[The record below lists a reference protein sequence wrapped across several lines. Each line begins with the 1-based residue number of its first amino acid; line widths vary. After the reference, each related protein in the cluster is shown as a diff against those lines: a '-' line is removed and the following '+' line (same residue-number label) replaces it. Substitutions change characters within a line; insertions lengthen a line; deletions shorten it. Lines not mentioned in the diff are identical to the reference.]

1 MHLNTGGLHPRGGH
15 AEYRLLLNNLQQ
27 THSDIYSINE
37 HCLDTSQPSIKKDL
51 YEAGKI
57 TNKYSTQYFGSSSET
72 FPNTYKPGGTML
84 GTTGKI
90 SGRLEANGTDTK
102 GRWTW
107 VQLTGKKHK
116 KVLVVSAYR
125 VSQSYPRE
133 AGYSTAY
140 MQQYRAYIKENV
152 SKPKP
157 KHKFLVDLASFLL
170 A

>member
-1 MHLNTGGLHPRGGH
+1 
-15 AEYRLLLNNLQQ
+15 
-27 THSDIYSINE
+27 
-37 HCLDTSQPSIKKDL
+37 
-51 YEAGKI
+51 
-57 TNKYSTQYFGSSSET
+57 
-72 FPNTYKPGGTML
+72 ML

-90 SGRLEANGTDTK
+90 SGRLEANRTDIK

-107 VQLTGKKHK
+107 VQLTGKKDK
-116 KVLVVSAYR
+116 QVLVVSAYR

-140 MQQYRAYIKENV
+140 MQQYRAYIKDNV

-170 A
+170 TWKHKHEDSSIILMMDANGDRSDPHFYTFLQETVLHDTVAHFSPNLKEQSTYINGRKRLDYILVTEELLAAGTRAGHT